1 MKTVKRISFVF
12 AFFFLPYIVSA
23 ANSKA
28 PLIIEKLKHQQL
40 VDKFYETR
48 GTSLFWFNADQ
59 QESLLLRQKAKMLF
73 DSAIYLGLDKQRYHY
88 DWISANIIDDSSLQD
103 SLMRLTADRIYTD
116 ALITFCKDIYGGA
129 ELNSWLG
136 YDEVRV
142 KFETLDNSYILTGLS
157 VVSSPVELDWFIRF
171 LEPNCDDYL
180 NLKNQLKEVV
190 LTNNDT
196 CAVKQ
201 LSQSLNV
208 LRWIKHY
215 RFSDLTARNVSE
227 EMQLLCSWL
236 W

>member
-1 MKTVKRISFVF
+1 MKTVKRISIVF

-23 ANSKA
+23 TSKA
-28 PLIIEKLKHQQL
+28 PLIIEKLKHQKL
-40 VDKFYETR
+40 VDKFYEMK
-48 GTSLFWFNADQ
+48 GTSLFWFDTDQ
-59 QESLLLRQKAKMLF
+59 PEANLLRQKAKMLF
-73 DSAIYLGLDKQRYHY
+73 DSAIYLGLDKERYHY
-88 DWISANIIDDSSLQD
+88 KWIAANVNDDFSLQD
-103 SLMRLTADRIYTD
+103 SLMRVTADRIYTD
-116 ALITFCKDIYGGA
+116 ALITFCKDLYGGA

-136 YDEVRV
+136 YDEVRER
-142 KFETLDNSYILTGLS
+142 FETLDNSYILTGLS

-180 NLKNQLKEVV
+180 NLKGQLKEVV
-190 LTNNDT
+190 LTTNDT

-201 LSQSLNV
+201 LSQSLSV

-215 RFSDLTARNVSE
+215 RFSDLTARKVSE